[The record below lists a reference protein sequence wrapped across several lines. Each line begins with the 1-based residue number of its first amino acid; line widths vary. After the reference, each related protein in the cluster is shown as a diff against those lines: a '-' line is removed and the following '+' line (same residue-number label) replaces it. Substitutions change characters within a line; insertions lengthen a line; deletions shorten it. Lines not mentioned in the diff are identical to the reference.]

1 MSYAAAVKGP
11 EKIVFNLVD
20 VNKAP
25 ELIKDVPPRAMF
37 YQKYD
42 KRFSIYMVDHAYAAC
57 HLNNFINGAYPKP
70 YPKKVLNKILQNK
83 NVVLRDL

>member
-11 EKIVFNLVD
+11 EKIVFNLVA

-37 YQKYD
+37 
-42 KRFSIYMVDHAYAAC
+42 
-57 HLNNFINGAYPKP
+57 
-70 YPKKVLNKILQNK
+70 
-83 NVVLRDL
+83 